1 MIHDIA
7 NTIVSY
13 VGDMGYLGIFL
24 LMFLES
30 TFFPFPSE
38 IIMVPAGYL
47 AYQGEMNL
55 YMVVFVGILGSIG
68 GALLNYY
75 LAMSFG
81 RAFILRYGKYFFIKE
96 ETLNKLDTFF
106 AKHGEISTFT
116 GRLIPGIRQLISLPA
131 GLARMNIAKFSF
143 FTALGAG
150 IWIIVLVALGYVV
163 GSNETLISQYL
174 KSATFIVGKLFAQ
187 EIFTVLFTSTPL
199 PSLKVT
205 TKYLPP
211 PFDIFVFGVNVIVLA
226 LLSKVT
232 LPSAFV

>member
-7 NTIVSY
+7 QFLVNQI
-13 VGDMGYLGIFL
+13 GDMGYMGIFL

-38 IIMVPAGYL
+38 IIMIPAGYL

-55 YMVVFVGILGSIG
+55 YMVILVGILGSVA

-75 LAMSFG
+75 LAMHLG
-81 RAFILRYGKYFFIKE
+81 RKIILKYGKYFFIKE
-96 ETLNKLDTFF
+96 ETLDKLDTFF

-143 FTALGAG
+143 YTALGAG
-150 IWIIVLVALGYVV
+150 IWVVVLVAVGYLV
-163 GSNETLISQYL
+163 GSNQELISEYM
-174 KSATFIVGKLFAQ
+174 KSATLIALVSVVFIILFYVVRNKRRR
-187 EIFTVLFTSTPL
+187 EILE
-199 PSLKVT
+199 
-205 TKYLPP
+205 
-211 PFDIFVFGVNVIVLA
+211 D
-226 LLSKVT
+226 
-232 LPSAFV
+232 